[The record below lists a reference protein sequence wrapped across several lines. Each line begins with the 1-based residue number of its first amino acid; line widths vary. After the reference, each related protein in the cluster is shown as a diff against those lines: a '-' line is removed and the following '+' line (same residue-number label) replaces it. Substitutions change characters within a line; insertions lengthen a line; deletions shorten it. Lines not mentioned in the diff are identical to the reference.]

1 MEKYPIFV
9 YHIYKYVKKGDD
21 MTSKEIGEALK
32 KIRKEKRIKQGDLA
46 REFDFTQSALST
58 WEKGKYKMSAEDF
71 INIVNYFDDTKVLS
85 MFFPKFQSKE
95 DFTNLSREEKE
106 LVSMY
111 RNADEDLKAAVVA
124 FIKAFNNT
132 YEKKQ
137 VSFIPMIH
145 ESSKNKVKLDYYSSP
160 ASMGYGNYLEAQQ
173 PEKINVLEDRVPEKT
188 DFVIKVTGDS
198 MEPTY
203 FAGDLLC
210 IQKTNNLEKGEIGVF
225 NLDGDEVV
233 KEYGGNVLISHNK
246 KYRPIRI
253 NTDCYIQGKVLGRL
267 K

>member
-1 MEKYPIFV
+1 
-9 YHIYKYVKKGDD
+9 
-21 MTSKEIGEALK
+21 MTNKEIGEILK
-32 KIRKEKRIKQGDLA
+32 KIRKDKKIKQGELA
-46 REFDFTQSALST
+46 KHFGFTQGALSY
-58 WEKGKYKMSAEDF
+58 WESGKNKISAEDLISI
-71 INIVNYFDDTKVLS
+71 INFLDDPELIS
-85 MFFPKFQSKE
+85 LFFPKYHYN
-95 DFTNLSREEKE
+95 DDLTNLSWDEKK
-106 LVSMY
+106 LISMY
-111 RNADEDLKAAVVA
+111 RNADEGLKEALSSL
-124 FIKAFNNT
+124 IKAFNDSL
-132 YEKKQ
+132 EKKQ

-145 ESSKNKVKLDYYSSP
+145 ENSKKNKVKLDYYSSP

-173 PEKINVLEDRVPEKT
+173 PEKINILEDRVPEKT

-203 FAGDLLC
+203 YAGDLLC
-210 IQKTNNLEKGEIGVF
+210 IQKTNNLEEGEIGVF
-225 NLDGDEVV
+225 NLDGDELV